1 MTEGFECGIRPA
13 LERLNGIRLL
23 SFKLIGLMCCKMD
36 LRLIGLGQG
45 MGNGECGMMQRE
57 AVQVGG

>member
-1 MTEGFECGIRPA
+1 MTEGLECGIRPA

-45 MGNGECGMMQRE
+45 MGNAEMM
-57 AVQVGG
+57 